1 VSVGRTT
8 ALDGFNF
15 SDNNVSNF
23 VTHSGSNPTYQFNYF
38 DAPQPTESD
47 MSIFENRVLP
57 LTDNFDLNF
66 DHLAYNHDS
75 VINDFNIEDYLHHDE
90 NNQPAPDAQSSD
102 SLAESIA
109 SLQPQLG
116 ASTYGCDD
124 GGNAV
129 SI

>member
-8 ALDGFNF
+8 ALDGLNF
-15 SDNNVSNF
+15 SQNNVSNL
-23 VTHSGSNPTYQFNYF
+23 VTHYDDPTYQFNYF

-75 VINDFNIEDYLHHDE
+75 IVNDFNIEDYLHHDE

-102 SLAESIA
+102 SLVESIVN
-109 SLQPQLG
+109 LQPQFG
-116 ASTYGCDD
+116 ASSSGCDE